1 MFYSYIQYN
10 LLFKK
15 PVKTSRNELSSHQVF
30 YILAFNN
37 KTEFDKIEPTNDD
50 IYVQKLI
57 LQAQAVGEAAPLKGL
72 SLDESVVE
80 SSIIQLCS
88 YLNNQ
93 EPLPEDFFE
102 SIPAVDFAFQTLQFE
117 LASDKAKKIFDTQF
131 YNSNSPIEINGLVWM
146 SNSFE
151 MEKEAYDKIDK
162 GFTTIKFKVGALDF
176 DDECRMLETFRKQFN
191 AFKITIRLDANGA
204 FLIDD
209 ALAQL
214 KELARF
220 EIHSIEQPIKAK
232 QCDAMQ
238 ELCAETPIPI
248 ALDEELIGIDFLAD
262 GQRLLQHIKPQH
274 IILKPTLLGGLKNS
288 DAWVKL
294 AQHNN
299 IGCWATSA
307 LESNIGLNAIAQWT
321 ATKNLQVP
329 HGLGT
334 GSLYSN
340 NISSPLV
347 VSNGQLVYDKS
358 KKWELGEVHK
368 TAN

>member
-88 YLNNQ
+88 YLNNL

-176 DDECRMLETFRKQFN
+176 DEECRLIERIRKKYN
-191 AFKITIRLDANGA
+191 SWKVTIRLDANGG
-204 FLIDD
+204 FGNDD
-209 ALAQL
+209 ALSML
-214 KELARF
+214 KDLSRF
-220 EIHSIEQPIKAK
+220 DIHSIEQPVK
-232 QCDAMQ
+232 QGQIDIIEKICRDSK
-238 ELCAETPIPI
+238 IPI
-248 ALDEELIGIDFLAD
+248 ALDEELIGIDVYHSGD
-262 GQRLLQHIKPQH
+262 ILLKNIKPQY
-274 IILKPTLLGGLKNS
+274 IIIKPTLLGSFDKCNLWIRLCK
-288 DAWVKL
+288 KH
-294 AQHNN
+294 Q
-299 IGCWATSA
+299 IGWWATSA

-321 ATKNLQVP
+321 STHINNLPQ
-329 HGLGT
+329 GLGT
-334 GSLYSN
+334 GMLYTN
-340 NISSPLV
+340 NIPSDLYIKK
-347 VSNGQLVYDKS
+347 GKLFFKS
-358 KKWELGEVHK
+358 KSII
-368 TAN
+368 

>member
-176 DDECRMLETFRKQFN
+176 DEECRLIERIRKKYN
-191 AFKITIRLDANGA
+191 SWKVTIRLDANGG
-204 FLIDD
+204 FGNDD
-209 ALAQL
+209 ALSML
-214 KELARF
+214 KDLSRF
-220 EIHSIEQPIKAK
+220 DIHSIEQPIKAGQIDMMEHICRESK
-232 QCDAMQ
+232 
-238 ELCAETPIPI
+238 IPI
-248 ALDEELIGIDFLAD
+248 ALDEELIGIDVYQSGD
-262 GQRLLQHIKPQH
+262 ILLKNIKPQY
-274 IILKPTLLGGLKNS
+274 IIIKPTLLGS
-288 DAWVKL
+288 FTICDQWVKL
-294 AQHNN
+294 CQKYQ
-299 IGCWATSA
+299 IGWWATSA
-307 LESNIGLNAIAQWT
+307 LESNIGLNAISQWT
-321 ATKNLQVP
+321 SAKQNHLPQ
-329 HGLGT
+329 GLGT
-334 GSLYSN
+334 GMLYSN
-340 NISSPLV
+340 NIPSSLTI
-347 VSNGQLVYDKS
+347 
-358 KKWELGEVHK
+358 KKGKLYCHFLEII
-368 TAN
+368 